1 MKTQRRNARIAALR
15 KGRAGMWHAWC
26 HTGGHAAWPS
36 LFSWKFL
43 RSVWM
48 LLCNVTRRRDG
59 RGADRRFTWG
69 REHIGCTAP
78 RSPGVYGRMN

>member
-1 MKTQRRNARIAALR
+1 MAQRRIVRSAALR
-15 KGRAGMWHAWC
+15 KGRTGMWHAWC
-26 HTGGHAAWPS
+26 HAGGQAARPS
-36 LFSWKFL
+36 LFSWDFL
-43 RSVWM
+43 RSVWT

-69 REHIGCTAP
+69 PERIGCTAP